1 MGEQVMQEL
10 NHERQLS
17 TRKKGG
23 LVTMPFIIANEA
35 FEKVASY
42 GLVPN
47 MILYLMSDYK
57 IGVAKGTNILFLW
70 TAASNFSPVLGAFLS
85 DSYLGRFLTI
95 GLGSCFSL
103 LGMFLLWLTTMV
115 PDLKPPPCNQLTTCK
130 QATHSQFAFLVFA
143 FIFISLGAG
152 GVRPCS
158 LAFGAEQIDD
168 KNNPNNERALE
179 SFFGWYYAA
188 GATAVLLAFTAI
200 VYIQD
205 HAGWKI
211 GFAVPA
217 ILMFL
222 ATLLFFLASTLYVK
236 SKVKKSL
243 FTSFLQVI
251 VVAYKNR
258 KLPSQSPSAD
268 GWHYHR
274 DSPNSLP
281 TKRLRILTKAC
292 IIQNAKDLT
301 SAGIA
306 TDPWSLCTVEQVEE
320 LKALIRVLPL
330 WSSGIMMSINVSQS
344 SFPVIQASTMDRHL
358 GPKFQIPAGSFAF
371 FTIAVIGIWVILYD
385 RVILPFASKLR
396 GKPVHLGVKL
406 RMGIGLVFST
416 MAVVV
421 SALVEHARRKQA
433 FKQGLLNNPQAVLSM
448 SAMWLV
454 PQYCL
459 HGLAEAFSAIG
470 QNEFYYSEF
479 PKSMASI
486 AASLFLL
493 GMAFANL
500 LASLI
505 LSTIQKITKSGG
517 KEGWITTNINQGH
530 YDSYYWVLAIMSFV
544 NLFYF
549 MACCWAYGPCA
560 DEMVKDKTKIG
571 TSKETLEELQ
581 RARSVADERTSLFK
595 GLPS

>member
-1 MGEQVMQEL
+1 MGEQMEEL
-10 NHERQLS
+10 NHETQLS

-47 MILYLMSDYK
+47 MIFYLMTDYK

-95 GLGSCFSL
+95 GLGSFFSL
-103 LGMFLLWLTTMV
+103 LGMFLLWLTTML
-115 PDLKPPPCNQLTTCK
+115 PHLKPPVCNQLTETCK
-130 QATHSQFAFLVFA
+130 QATHSQFAFLIFA
-143 FIFISLGAG
+143 FVFISLGSG

-168 KNNPNNERALE
+168 KRNPKNERALE

-188 GATAVLLAFTAI
+188 AAIAVLIAFTGI

-205 HAGWKI
+205 HAGWKV
-211 GFAVPA
+211 GFGVPL

-222 ATLLFFLASTLYVK
+222 STLLFFVASSLYIK
-236 SKVKKSL
+236 MKVKKSL

-258 KLPSQSPSAD
+258 KLPSKPPTSD

-274 DSPNSLP
+274 DAPESLP
-281 TKRLRILTKAC
+281 TKRLRFLNKAC
-292 IIQNAKDLT
+292 IIQNPKDLT
-301 SAGIA
+301 SDGVAS
-306 TDPWSLCTVEQVEE
+306 DPWSLCTVEQTEE
-320 LKALIRVLPL
+320 LKALIRVIPL
-330 WSSGIMMSINVSQS
+330 WSSGLMMSINVAQS

-358 GPKFQIPAGSFAF
+358 GSSFQIPAGSFAF
-371 FTIAVIGIWVILYD
+371 FTIAVLALWVILYD
-385 RVILPFASKLR
+385 RVVLPCASKIV
-396 GKPVHLGVKL
+396 GKPVHMGVKL
-406 RMGIGLVFST
+406 RMGIGLVIST
-416 MAVVV
+416 MAMVV
-421 SALVEHARRKQA
+421 SAIVEHVRRKRA
-433 FKQGLLNNPQAVLSM
+433 IEQGLYNNPQAVVAM

-479 PKSMASI
+479 PKSMSSV

-493 GMAFANL
+493 GMAIANL
-500 LASLI
+500 LASFI
-505 LSTIQKITKSGG
+505 LNTIQKLTRDGN
-517 KEGWITTNINQGH
+517 KEGWITTNINHGR

-549 MACCWAYGPCA
+549 VACSWSYGPCV
-560 DEMVKDKTKIG
+560 DEMEK
-571 TSKETLEELQ
+571 KETSSKDQSEELQ
-581 RARSVADERTSLFK
+581 RARSVADERQNLFSS
-595 GLPS
+595 LPS